1 MRTLPVFFFV
11 AAALAQGQTA
21 PVGGVTGAGNFIHNV
36 ANLDKSLEFYHDVL
50 GVELQRA
57 PGAQASAAS
66 GRPFIA
72 TPEIL
77 NLYNAAGGQ
86 YRVGTALIPV
96 SPMRAELVEFK
107 DIDRRAVQPRIQD
120 PGASIYILTVRDLT
134 PVMARVKQSGATV
147 ITTGGE
153 PVMLADRSHAVLLK
167 DPDGFFVELVQRD
180 PAPAN
185 APADSNFIDVSFAF
199 VVSDTDRML
208 RVFKDALGFQPRTGA
223 FLKDKTQSKLLGI
236 QGAQVRHST
245 ALVPGSSLQVDFVEF
260 KGIDRKPVHGR
271 PQDPGAAVLRLL
283 VSDVDSAVKDLD
295 AVGVKVAS
303 AGGQAVSVPGG
314 SPGARAAIVGAP
326 DNLFVQV
333 FHPAPAQPAGKR

>member
-1 MRTLPVFFFV
+1 MRTLPVSFFV
-11 AAALAQGQTA
+11 AAALAQGQTIR
-21 PVGGVTGAGNFIHNV
+21 VGGVIGVGNFIHNV

-50 GVELQRA
+50 GMELQRA

-86 YRVGTALIPV
+86 YRVGTAFVPQ
-96 SPMRAELVEFK
+96 SPMRAELAEFK

-120 PGASIYILTVRDLT
+120 PGASIYILSVRDLT

-153 PVMLADRSHAVLLK
+153 PVMLADRSHAVLLR
-167 DPDGFFVELVQRD
+167 DPDGFFVELVQRN
-180 PAPAN
+180 PAPAS

-199 VVSDTDRML
+199 VVSDTNRMM
-208 RVFKDALGFQPRTGA
+208 RVFRDALGFQPRTGT
-223 FLKDKTQSKLLGI
+223 FLKDKAQWKLLGI
-236 QGAQVRHST
+236 KSAQVRQST
-245 ALVPGSSLQVDFVEF
+245 ALVPGSSFQVDFFEF

-283 VSDVDSAVKDLD
+283 VRDVDSAVKDLD
-295 AVGVKVAS
+295 AVGAEVAS
-303 AGGQAVSVPGG
+303 AGGQAVSIPGG
-314 SPGARAAIVGAP
+314 SLPSRAAIARAP
-326 DNLFVQV
+326 DNLFVQL
-333 FHPAPAQPAGKR
+333 FQPAPTQPAGKR